1 MVINE
6 TQPALEKLC
15 QIIND
20 RQRASADT
28 SYTARLLTSG
38 TAQIGAKVTEEAEE
52 VVFAAL
58 EEGSDALIRESAD
71 LLYHLCVLWV
81 DQGIKLVDIWSE
93 LSDREG
99 VSGLVEKSSRPK
111 NGNES

>member
-58 EEGSDALIRESAD
+58 EEGPDAHIRESAD
-71 LLYHLCVLWV
+71 LLYHLCVLSV
-81 DQGIKLVDIWSE
+81 DQGIKPAAIWSE
-93 LSDREG
+93 MYDREALY
-99 VSGLVEKSSRPK
+99 VLVDESSRPK
-111 NGNES
+111 NANDQ